1 MTTATATQAS
11 EFKRGWPI
19 VLVSAIGIGCGL
31 SAMPFYT
38 FGAFIEPLQGEFGW
52 SRGEIQTVITLFM
65 LTTFITLPV
74 CGKVLDKVGPRR
86 VALVSQ
92 TAFIITFASLAFVP
106 SNLMLFYG
114 MWMLMAVTSIG
125 STAIT
130 YSYVVNTWFDRRRGI
145 ALGLTLSGT
154 GFAATLAPS
163 YAAWL
168 IETFGWRYGYPGMAA
183 VSLIVSL
190 PLLLLFLKDRPSEA
204 ATTEDPTTE
213 HTDPA
218 PAKDLPGMTPREA
231 VRGYKFWV
239 VGIGMF
245 GVSAGTGGI
254 VPSLIPLLG
263 DSGYT
268 VAEAATYAGLI
279 GIMVITGRILVG
291 IMLDLFWAPLVAFLF
306 FAPSAIACFLLVQ
319 NDIGAVSIIISVI
332 LIGLVAGAEFDIIAY
347 LVSRYFGMKHYGTI
361 YSWVYLVFI
370 SATAAAPFLYG
381 TAYDA
386 FGSYDVPLI
395 VTGILII
402 VTTVPLFTL
411 GHPPKEYQHE
421 SLNQESKG

>member
-1 MTTATATQAS
+1 
-11 EFKRGWPI
+11 
-19 VLVSAIGIGCGL
+19 
-31 SAMPFYT
+31 MPFYT

-52 SRGEIQTVITLFM
+52 SRGEIQTIITLFM
-65 LTTFITLPV
+65 LTTFITLPI
-74 CGKVLDKVGPRR
+74 CGKVLDKVGPRK
-86 VALVSQ
+86 VALISQ
-92 TAFIITFASLAFVP
+92 AAFIITFSSLALVP
-106 SNLMLFYG
+106 DNLALFYA
-114 MWMLMAVTSIG
+114 MWMLMAVVSIG

-168 IETFGWRYGYPGMAA
+168 IENFGWRAGYPGMAA
-183 VSLIVSL
+183 VSLILSL
-190 PLLLLFLKDRPSEA
+190 PLLLLFLKDRPSDA
-204 ATTEDPTTE
+204 LATEKAED
-213 HTDPA
+213 A
-218 PAKDLPGMTPREA
+218 PQQAKSAKELPGMTPREA

-279 GIMVITGRILVG
+279 GLMVITGRILVG
-291 IMLDLFWAPLVAFLF
+291 IMLDLFWAPLVAFIF

-319 NDIGAVSIIISVI
+319 NDIGPVSIIISVI

-411 GHPPKEYQHE
+411 GQPPKEYSHE
-421 SLNQESKG
+421 SQSHE